1 MISICMTNGG
11 MYSDI
16 VLINGKD
23 VSGIKVEILTEILE
37 NDKFT
42 TVSFNK
48 GTKKA
53 ILRTSCISSI
63 IYRR

>member
-11 MYSDI
+11 IYSDV
-16 VLINGKD
+16 VLINEKD

-42 TVSFNK
+42 IVSFNK

-63 IYRR
+63 NYF

>member
-1 MISICMTNGG
+1 MISIGMTNGG
-11 MYSDI
+11 IYSD
-16 VLINGKD
+16 VALINGKD

-48 GTKKA
+48 GKKKA

-63 IYRR
+63 NL

>member
-1 MISICMTNGG
+1 MISICMTNGS
-11 MYSDI
+11 MYPD
-16 VLINGKD
+16 VALINGKE

-63 IYRR
+63 NL

>member
-23 VSGIKVEILTEILE
+23 AWETVKKVTEILE
-37 NDKFT
+37 NDKFIT
-42 TVSFNK
+42 IFFNK
-48 GTKKA
+48 GTQKA

-63 IYRR
+63 NL

>member
-1 MISICMTNGG
+1 MISICMINEG
-11 MYSDI
+11 MYPDI

-23 VSGIKVEILTEILE
+23 VSGIKIEILTEILE

-63 IYRR
+63 NL

>member
-1 MISICMTNGG
+1 MISICMTNGS
-11 MYSDI
+11 MYPDV
-16 VLINGKD
+16 VLINGKE

-63 IYRR
+63 NYF

>member
-11 MYSDI
+11 IYSDV

-48 GTKKA
+48 GTKKT
-53 ILRTSCISSI
+53 ILRTSCLSSI
-63 IYRR
+63 NL